1 MIPGG
6 GGSGGGGSVQQA
18 TPEKTSMALAAVNFA
33 NGVVGAG
40 IVGLPFA
47 FNQMGLPLGVVSC
60 VLVATC
66 SQYTIRLLA
75 ELGSAHGLSN
85 YLDLAQRAFGAPGYY
100 MCSLF
105 QGAFAFGAM
114 VTYLIIFAD
123 TMPDVLMD
131 LSPGK
136 FNDMLGLRRSVLAI
150 AGVLVL
156 LPLSLIRSFGSLARL
171 GLFKM
176 FATLF
181 LAVMA
186 CAYAVVIPRTD
197 NDSEYT
203 FACKYTSVH
212 RDYFPALGTIAFAFV
227 CHHQTFLVQGSLKNP
242 TPRRFAIT
250 TSLAIFGSFSLSL
263 AVAVAGYVTF
273 FENIK
278 GDLFTSYSLLG
289 NKFPSPGVL
298 TTARL
303 LLALNMIITYPGELM
318 VARQT
323 IESILSRVRKTQRW
337 KATMDTN
344 SVSGMSG
351 SSSSMPSSSMPSSTF
366 DVAKLAESRALEEV
380 QSAMAADT
388 WAFGTP
394 IPPSIKEHVVITT
407 GLFLASL
414 TIGLLVTDISTVLNL
429 TGSTAA
435 VFLSFLFPAAIRIRL
450 GADANDSEKWYSM
463 RNFFP
468 LLVLAF
474 GTVAFVA
481 SSGISVVNLA
491 LGASSEANES
501 KQC

>member
-1 MIPGG
+1 
-6 GGSGGGGSVQQA
+6 
-18 TPEKTSMALAAVNFA
+18 MALAAVNFA

-100 MCSLF
+100 LCSLF

-123 TMPDVLMD
+123 TMPDVLMGD
-131 LSPGK
+131 GPSDDK
-136 FNDMLGLRRSVLAI
+136 KMLELRRIVLAV

-186 CAYAVVIPRTD
+186 CTYAVIIPRTD
-197 NDSEYT
+197 NASEYT

-273 FENIK
+273 FESIK
-278 GDLFTSYSLLG
+278 GDLFTSYSTLKKDG
-289 NKFPSPGVL
+289 NFPSPDVL

-344 SVSGMSG
+344 TSATSSGMSG
-351 SSSSMPSSSMPSSTF
+351 GSPSMPPSSMPSSSTF

-394 IPPSIKEHVVITT
+394 IPPSIKEHVLITT

-414 TIGLLVTDISTVLNL
+414 TIGLLVQDISTVLNL

-450 GADANDSEKWYSM
+450 GADANDSEKWYSI

-468 LLVLAF
+468 ILVLVF

-491 LGASSEANES
+491 LGASSVANES